1 MEVRFWPGPTTWM
14 PLEAALGAAGR
25 ARAGAAAAWDGR
37 DALLGPVDATLAGRD
52 GAGRLWASTWPPGA
66 AMALSLA
73 TGFGACDPENGLEN
87 GFSLKRV
94 ISVLQ
99 PAAAAASRAT
109 RATRADE
116 RARHSARKRML

>member
-66 AMALSLA
+66 AMSLSLA
-73 TGFGACDPENGLEN
+73 AVSGASDLRIGLQT
-87 GFSLKRV
+87 GFSLKRL
-94 ISVLQ
+94 ISLLQ
-99 PAAAAASRAT
+99 PAVAAASRAT